1 MHNNKDLEKLRHSAA
16 HLLAQAILDLY
27 PNTLLTIGPATDE
40 GFFYDVLPTHSFTQE
55 DLPKLEERMREL
67 AQQNLAITHQEIPKE
82 EARKLFA
89 HNPFK
94 LELINTIPG
103 DTVGLSQQGSFI
115 DLCKGGH
122 VASTGLLKNIKL
134 LGISGSYWRADKNN
148 AALQRISGTVFFT
161 QEDLDAYLKHKE
173 EAAQYDHRKL
183 GKELDLFSFHE
194 EGPGFPF
201 YHPHGKA
208 ILNRLT
214 EFLREKLALHNY
226 KEVST
231 PTMLSADLWKQSG
244 HASFYEKNMYFS
256 KIDDRDFAIK
266 PMNCPGAILIYKER
280 PHSYRDL
287 PLRLAEFGLVHR
299 YELSGALHGLFRV
312 RAFTQDDAHIFCT
325 PDQIEAE
332 VETAITL
339 IIEVFKTFQFQ
350 DITVGVSTKPQKAM
364 GQDER
369 WQQGTNLLI
378 AALEKHKIPYKVF
391 EGEGAFYGPKIDFNI
406 KDSMGREW
414 QCGTVQID
422 YVQPENFDL
431 TYVASSGAK
440 ERPIIIHRAI
450 YGSLDRFFG
459 ILIEHFKG
467 KFPFWLAPVQ
477 MRILTITD
485 AQMPYAQELYH
496 LLKNKGYRVDL
507 DTSSD
512 PIAGKIKAAQ
522 LTHVPW
528 MLIIGKKEVEQKTIS
543 IRHFDG
549 TQRNGIP
556 LLEFFENAA
565 KKNEPSA

>member
-556 LLEFFENAA
+556 LLEFFEDAA